1 MSTDIQ
7 SAPLEKAPVYRKE
20 VVANFVYRYGLL
32 VVLALMIAVFSFAHP
47 FFGTFANAMFI
58 LQASAVVA
66 VVGLG
71 CTISMTIGG
80 FDLAVGATMSLVV
93 MVAAGAMVLYG
104 MSGPAAILLGL
115 AAGLLVGLL
124 NAAMIVYARIPDLVA
139 TLATLFLVNGI
150 TLLGVNGQSISEG
163 MSVGGQTA
171 TGKFTPLFKWLG
183 SGSLVGIPS
192 SVIIAGL
199 AFLVVFTLLNL
210 TKWGRIF
217 YAIGGNPV
225 AAAAVGIPV
234 RRYRILA
241 YLLSGSLA
249 AVAGILL
256 VARSNRGDVS
266 VGDAYLLQAVS
277 SALVGYAVLGANKAN
292 AFGTLVGAVFVATLI
307 NGLTMFNFPY
317 YAQTFVQ
324 GLLLGAALLMSYTL
338 GPKSKR

>member
-7 SAPLEKAPVYRKE
+7 SSPAERATPYSKDAITH
-20 VVANFVYRYGLL
+20 FIYRYGLL
-32 VVLALMIAVFSFAHP
+32 VVLALMIVVFSIAHP

-58 LQASAVVA
+58 LQASAIVA

-71 CTISMTIGG
+71 CTISMTVGG

-93 MVAAGAMVLYG
+93 MVAAGAMVIYG
-104 MSGPAAILLGL
+104 FSGPVAILLGL
-115 AAGLLVGLL
+115 AAGLLAGLL
-124 NAAMIVYARIPDLVA
+124 NAMLIVYARIPDLVA
-139 TLATLFLVNGI
+139 TLAAQFLVSGT
-150 TLLGVNGQSISEG
+150 TLLAVNGQSISEG
-163 MSVGGQTA
+163 MSLGTTSA
-171 TGKFTPLFKWLG
+171 TGTFAPIFKWLG
-183 SGSLVGIPS
+183 SGYVFGVHS
-192 SVIIAGL
+192 SVIVAGL
-199 AFLVVFTLLNL
+199 VFLAVFALLNL

-234 RRYRILA
+234 RRYRIIA
-241 YLLSGSLA
+241 YLLSGLLS
-249 AVAGILL
+249 AVAGLLL

-277 SALVGYAVLGANKAN
+277 AALVGYAVLGANRAN
-292 AFGTLVGAVFVATLI
+292 AFGTLIGAVFVATLI

-324 GLLLGAALLMSYTL
+324 GLLLGVALLMSYTL